1 MYSTPINIRE
11 NMTGVDKENQGRKRF
26 TSALHIV
33 VGSLA
38 LVSSQTALP
47 R

>member
-11 NMTGVDKENQGRKRF
+11 NMTGVKENQGRKRF